1 VVLLLHH
8 VLLHLH
14 LHRVAHVSW
23 HVVVAA
29 VMHRTWATATA
40 AHHHHVLFVGEVVGL
55 TASTAVHHSGIH
67 LMRCC
72 VE

>member
-1 VVLLLHH
+1 
-8 VLLHLH
+8 
-14 LHRVAHVSW
+14 
-23 HVVVAA
+23 VVAA